1 MINYFLSALNIWAG
15 WSIWVN
21 SEDYKYFAIISFLL
35 SLIVF
40 LQQRDIEES
49 NNFTEKEDE

>member
-1 MINYFLSALNIWAG
+1 MINYGLSALNIWAG
-15 WSIWVN
+15 WFIWVN
-21 SEDYKYFAIISFLL
+21 GEDYKYFAIISFLL
-35 SLIVF
+35 SLMVF